1 VDLDAFV
8 AANEPTWK
16 RLEQLVQRHRRLTGA
31 EVDELVDLYQ
41 RTATH
46 LSVVRTASGGGVLVG
61 SLSSL
66 VARARSAVIGAHA
79 PAWRELVR
87 FFTVSFPVAAYQARR
102 WWFGAALASLLVAYV
117 VGAWVVANPDV
128 QASLGTPEEV
138 RQLVQRDFADYYSQ
152 DPAASFAGQ
161 VWVNNAWVSLQVIAS
176 AILLGLPIP
185 YILFTNVVNA
195 GAIGGL
201 MTAHGKSDVF
211 WGLILPHGLLEL
223 TAVFLAAGAGMR
235 LGWTVIDPGPRPR
248 LEAVAEQGRVVISVG
263 LGLVVVLLVSGL
275 IEAVITPS
283 GLPTWARIGV
293 GVTAEV
299 LFLAYVTV
307 LGRRALAAGETGD
320 IERAPDVAPSV

>member
-46 LSVVRTASGGGVLVG
+46 LSVVRTASGDGVLVG